1 MMNISEFDDAYDD
14 KEQLRGAILTTPLS
28 ELKLREPILVDAAA
42 SVVAAVN
49 AMNEHRTGC
58 VLVEDNGKL
67 AGIFTE
73 RDVLT
78 RVIFRNNNNAMKV
91 EAVMTRNPETLQA
104 SASIAFALNMMSVGG
119 YRHIPVVDRAGRPV
133 GVVSV
138 KDLVNFLVDMFP
150 ESVLNLPPN
159 PDMAIAKTTDGG

>member
-1 MMNISEFDDAYDD
+1 MNISEFDEAYDD
-14 KEQLRGAILTTPLS
+14 KEQLRGAILSTPLS
-28 ELKLREPILVDAAA
+28 ELKLREPILVDAGA

-58 VLVEDNGKL
+58 VLVQHNGKL

-78 RVIFRNNNNAMKV
+78 RVIFRNNSNAMKV
-91 EAVMTRNPETLQA
+91 EAVMTRGPETLQA
-104 SASIAFALNMMSVGG
+104 TASIAFALNMMSVGG
-119 YRHIPVVDRAGRPV
+119 YRHIPVVDRTGMPV

-150 ESVLNLPPN
+150 DSVLNLPPS
-159 PDMAIAKTTDGG
+159 PEMAIAKSPDGG